1 MFGWLRKRKQRK
13 AARVAVDE
21 SRPVPFVD
29 VYGRTLEIP
38 LGRWRDDV
46 LLPNIREAWADPAQL
61 YSLVM
66 DGVRKQLFDAVDEAS
81 LHLSRIDPLVER
93 GHVVR
98 AIVQMKRGFL
108 DEAQATLHAAIARA
122 GESGV
127 LLTNEAKV
135 IAERGDH
142 AGSMAMLDRA
152 LRLDPNQ
159 DNGLGWRVAALQEDR
174 DDAEVGTYL
183 QALAALPHA
192 WRPQLLLGRRAL
204 DAGHRDEAL
213 VLFREVLDRAAHET
227 DVMLGVS
234 GELGKHGFIADAVG
248 LVAPLYDEKRDDP
261 RAGFNLLQA
270 YLELGDA
277 EAGTV
282 LLEKMFAL
290 RHPVYA
296 ERLQWYASAF
306 DEMVRMAPR
315 PLTEEP
321 RIDVLR
327 FDLPPWLLAMQD
339 MAWAAPARDENA
351 PRVVLLP
358 LAALAH
364 DGITQAS
371 SGREDERGRLSRA
384 LPLLLLEQLVFCS
397 DLRAALHLPVAN
409 GYHLVL
415 FGAPVADD
423 ELERLA
429 DDHDFAVEGDIVEQ
443 EDGFEIVCRL
453 RNLADRSVLARVTRR
468 FVSDEAGDALIGLT
482 GELIMALGERTGR
495 VIEPRS
501 AHYALPQAHATP
513 YVSALGQTLALTL
526 ARTTEAR
533 ESLHGERNIYGW
545 MQTLALALP
554 NNEAAQFMY
563 VTALAKGRRVGSPI
577 VDEFEEPAVQR
588 MREIRDAGLYATHLL
603 PLLAAVFPSNDALFD
618 MLAMAPASHEPAYAA
633 WCARVAAAFP
643 VVPEPPAG

>member
-1 MFGWLRKRKQRK
+1 MFGWFRKRKARK
-13 AARVAVDE
+13 ATTVAVDE
-21 SRPVPFVD
+21 SRPVTFVD

-38 LGRWRDDV
+38 LGRWRDEV
-46 LLPNIREAWADPAQL
+46 LRPNLQAAWSDPAQL

-66 DGVRKQLFDAVDEAS
+66 DGVREQLYDAVDEAS
-81 LHLSRIDPLVER
+81 AHLATIDPLVER

-108 DEAQATLHAAIARA
+108 DQAQATLREAIARV

-135 IAERGDH
+135 VAERGDH
-142 AGSMAMLDRA
+142 AGSMSVLDRG

-159 DNGLGWRVAALQEDR
+159 DNGLGWRIAVLTEDHGDGAAEAYLR
-174 DDAEVGTYL
+174 D
-183 QALAALPHA
+183 LATLPHA

-204 DAGHRDEAL
+204 DSGHRDEAL
-213 VLFREVLDRAAHET
+213 SLFREVLGRAAHEA

-234 GELGKHGFIADAVG
+234 GELGKHGFIADAVD
-248 LVAPLYDEKRDDP
+248 LVAPLYDEKHDDP

-277 EAGTV
+277 TAGGA

-290 RHPVYA
+290 RRPIYA
-296 ERLQWYASAF
+296 ERLQWYANAF
-306 DEMVRMAPR
+306 DEMVRTGPQ

-321 RIDVLR
+321 HIEILR
-327 FDLPPWLLAMQD
+327 LDLPPWLLAMQD
-339 MAWAAPARDENA
+339 MAWAAPERDPGA

-364 DGITQAS
+364 EGATQAR

-397 DLRAALHLPVAN
+397 DLRATMHLPVAN
-409 GYHLVL
+409 AYHLVL
-415 FGAPVADD
+415 FGSPVDD
-423 ELERLA
+423 DDLDRLA
-429 DDHDFAVEGDIVEQ
+429 ADHEFAVEGDIVE
-443 EDGFEIVCRL
+443 EGDGFEITCRL
-453 RNLADRSVLARVTRR
+453 RDLSDRGVIAQATRR
-468 FVSDEAGDALIGLT
+468 FGADEAGDALIALS
-482 GELIMALGERTGR
+482 GELIRALGERTQR
-495 VIEPRS
+495 AIEPRS
-501 AHYALPQAHATP
+501 AHYALPAAHATP

-554 NNEAAQFMY
+554 TNEAAQFMY
-563 VTALAKGRRVGSPI
+563 MTALAKGRRVGSPI
-577 VDEFEEPAVQR
+577 VDEFEEPAMQR
-588 MREIRDAGLYATHLL
+588 MREIRDGGLYAFRLL
-603 PLLAAVFPSNDALFD
+603 PLLAAVFPANDAILD
-618 MLAMAPASHEPAYAA
+618 MLAVASGVHDPAYAS

-643 VVPEPPAG
+643 VMPEPPRG